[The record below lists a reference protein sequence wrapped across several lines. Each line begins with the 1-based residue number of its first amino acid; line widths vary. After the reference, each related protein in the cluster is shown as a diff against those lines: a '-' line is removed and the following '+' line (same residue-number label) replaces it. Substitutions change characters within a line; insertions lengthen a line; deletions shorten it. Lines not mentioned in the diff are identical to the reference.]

1 MKIRSVTAFVHLS
14 PAIDIDRIDAAARIA
29 IDAKSTLEE
38 RGYEVQSIRLATNPI
53 SEYLGERDEKQA
65 IEMAKEIEAA
75 ALEAGFGFISLGPVL
90 AEDAG
95 GQSFIAP
102 MLANTSLIFLGASLN
117 TIDLKIH
124 PAAIKSSANAIKEI
138 STIDANGFA
147 NLRFAT
153 LANVGAGSPFF
164 PAAYHLGEEPSF
176 AFATQ
181 AADMAVRAFQRE
193 QSLVEGAS
201 NLTKEIEREGQKLGA
216 IGKEIAEEQDIQFGG
231 IDFSLAPFPEDSDS
245 LGYAMEK
252 MGVPSVGMNG
262 SLTAAAILT
271 SAIQAA
277 DYPRTGFNGLL
288 LPPLEDSVL
297 AKRAADGVLTVNDLL
312 LYSAVCGT
320 GLDTVPLAGDI
331 SVETLEA
338 ILMDVTALA
347 LRLDKPLTARLM
359 PIPGK
364 IAGDKT
370 DFEFDFFANSRVMAA
385 TGQGLKAPLS
395 DSAPFSLLSR

>member
-1 MKIRSVTAFVHLS
+1 MKIRSVTAFVHMNS
-14 PAIDIDRIDAAARIA
+14 KIEFDRIAAAARI
-29 IDAKSTLEE
+29 TLEAKRALE
-38 RGYEVQSIRLATNPI
+38 TRGYEVQSIRLATNPI
-53 SEYLGERDEKQA
+53 SEYLGERDEKHA
-65 IEMAKEIEAA
+65 IEMAQEIEAS

-90 AEDAG
+90 AEDAEKL
-95 GQSFIAP
+95 SLIAP
-102 MLANTSLIFLGASLN
+102 ILANTEVTFLGARLN
-117 TIDLKIH
+117 ARELKIH
-124 PAAIKSSANAIKEI
+124 PAAIKGSAKAIREI
-138 STIDANGFA
+138 SILKANGFD
-147 NLRFAT
+147 NLRFAM
-153 LANVGAGSPFF
+153 LANVDAGSPFF
-164 PAAYHLGEEPSF
+164 PAAYHSGEKPAF

-181 AADMAVRAFQRE
+181 AADLAVQAFQKGK
-193 QSLVEGAS
+193 SLNDGSA
-201 NLTKEIEREGQKLGA
+201 NLTAKIEREGQKLGA
-216 IGKEIAEEQDIQFGG
+216 IGEEIAKRHKIKFGG
-231 IDFSLAPFPEDSDS
+231 IDFSLAPFPKDSDS

-288 LPPLEDSVL
+288 LPPLEDSIL
-297 AKRAADGVLTVNDLL
+297 AKRAAEGVLNVNDLL

-338 ILMDVTALA
+338 ILMDVAVLA
-347 LRLDKPLTARLM
+347 MRLDKPLTARLM

-364 IAGDKT
+364 VAGDET
-370 DFEFDFFANSRVMAA
+370 DFDFDFFANSRVMAA

-395 DSAPFSLLSR
+395 DSAPFSILKR